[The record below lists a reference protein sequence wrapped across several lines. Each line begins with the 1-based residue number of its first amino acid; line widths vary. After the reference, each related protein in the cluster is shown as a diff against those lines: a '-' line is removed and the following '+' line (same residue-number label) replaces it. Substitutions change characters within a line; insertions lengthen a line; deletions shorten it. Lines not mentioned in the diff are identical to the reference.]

1 MVKSSR
7 KPGMGKFYLLLGGIA
22 VVAVA
27 AMLIGG
33 NKPKQD
39 AFVVDPNV
47 AVSDV
52 QGFSIGD
59 PNAPVKVTEF
69 ADFECPACMVFA
81 TVTEPDVRKRLVET
95 GQVQLTYYFFPLEQ
109 HRNAAGAAYAAACAA
124 DQNKFWEM
132 HDKIFFGFNDW
143 EANVTRNPQGVFARY
158 AADIGLDV
166 NTWTSCY
173 ESDKHQA
180 LITSHK
186 AEGMRRGVSSTPTF
200 FFGNLMVPGAV
211 NYDQF
216 KGYVDQVL
224 STLPKAAQPE
234 TAATPK
240 AAP

>member
-1 MVKSSR
+1 MKSSR

-22 VVAVA
+22 VVAVV
-27 AMLIGG
+27 AMLMGG
-33 NKPKQD
+33 NKAKQD
-39 AFVVDPNV
+39 AFVVDPSV

-52 QGFSIGD
+52 KGFSIGD
-59 PNAPVKVTEF
+59 PNAPVKVSEF

-95 GQVQLTYYFFPLEQ
+95 GQVQFTFYFFPLEQ

-143 EANVTRNPQGVFARY
+143 EANVTRNPQGVFSRY

-166 NTWTSCY
+166 AAWKTCY
-173 ESDKHQA
+173 ESDKHHA

-186 AEGMRRGVSSTPTF
+186 AEGMRRGVTSTPTF
-200 FFGNLMVPGAV
+200 FIGNRMVPGAV

-216 KGYVDQVL
+216 KGYVDQAL
-224 STLPKAAQPE
+224 AAQPAVARPDS
-234 TAATPK
+234 TAAPAGTR
-240 AAP
+240 